1 MNDPAI
7 ERRVA
12 MVVTNPQALQQGS
25 TPRHSF
31 GAEGGSIGSGEVNW
45 CLADGARRVRPMHC
59 EILMEDDAF
68 VVVDRSGQTRIN
80 NHADPIGMNV
90 GARLSDGD
98 LLRIGPYMVAVHLD
112 DDPAALPDA
121 TRHLAQYE
129 LGELLNDP
137 GMQLDD
143 LSMPAPAL
151 AWEAAL
157 VAADDDGLSAFNE
170 LSATTQPGEELDPLL
185 ALDAAERR
193 RQPQEDCLAPLDP
206 THYGMSPASTQ
217 QDLAT
222 TRFEAVSGSPPT
234 QLGDLG
240 MPQQDTRALAAQR
253 WLTSQHADGI
263 DANQLAA
270 PLVQGLDAP
279 VGTLDA
285 KASYTLL
292 LEAGQALGAAIRG
305 LAALHRTQAGEQR
318 RLALHD
324 RTLQPIEDNPLRL
337 GQSYPDT
344 VASLFSANRSVVHLA
359 PAAAIEES
367 LEQLRLQHEA
377 MLQAISVALDA
388 LLQSFSPQQLLSRF
402 RRYRPEQAESQPGE
416 WAWQMYTHY
425 YEELTSGR
433 QQGFDKLFWEVFDQA
448 YDKAVRAEAQ

>member
-1 MNDPAI
+1 MTDRAT

-12 MVVTNPQALQQGS
+12 LVVTNPQALQQGS

-31 GAEGGSIGSGEVNW
+31 GAEGGSIGSGNVSW
-45 CLADGARRVRPMHC
+45 CLADGAQRVQPVHC

-80 NHADPIGMNV
+80 DHADPIGMNV
-90 GARLSDGD
+90 GARLSEGD
-98 LLRIGPYMVAVHLD
+98 LLHIGPYVATVHLD
-112 DDPAALPDA
+112 DASDALPDA

-129 LGELLNDP
+129 VGELLNDP

-143 LSMPAPAL
+143 LTTPAAAL
-151 AWEAAL
+151 AWETTS
-157 VAADDDGLSAFNE
+157 VASEDDALSAFGE
-170 LSATTQPGEELDPLL
+170 LSAPTPPGGELDPLV

-193 RQPQEDCLAPLDP
+193 QRTREDRLDPLDP
-206 THYGMSPASTQ
+206 THYGMSPAWTQ
-217 QDLAT
+217 QDLAA
-222 TRFEAVSGSPPT
+222 TRFEAVSGSPAT
-234 QLGDLG
+234 QHGDSG
-240 MPQQDTRALAAQR
+240 MPQQDTRALAAQQ
-253 WLTSQHADGI
+253 WLTSQHVDGI
-263 DANQLAA
+263 DPGQLAA

-279 VGTLDA
+279 VGVLDA
-285 KASYTLL
+285 QASYALL

-305 LAALHRTQAGEQR
+305 LAALHGAQAGEQR
-318 RLALHD
+318 RLTLHH

-367 LEQLRLQHEA
+367 LEQLRLQHKA
-377 MLQAISVALDA
+377 MLQAISAALDA

-402 RRYRPEQAESQPGE
+402 RRYRPDQAESQPGD

-425 YEELTSGR
+425 YDELTSGR